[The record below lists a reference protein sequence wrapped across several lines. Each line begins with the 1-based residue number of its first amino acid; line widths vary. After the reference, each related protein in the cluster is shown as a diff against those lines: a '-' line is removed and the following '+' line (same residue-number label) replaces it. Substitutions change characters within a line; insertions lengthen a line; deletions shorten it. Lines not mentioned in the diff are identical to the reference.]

1 MNMKSKGASL
11 YILNVPGV
19 GMIEAH
25 LNPSQALRF
34 VASVETQL
42 DEKIP
47 RSLRV
52 APATIAEIETR
63 EAIKQAREALTRA
76 LNQTATG
83 STLAD
88 AISALDRA
96 LAIPSTPALE
106 LEPVAWDC
114 MNWTGRHRYLRRTKP
129 TDGNRCLPLYAAKG
143 DTYQVRSNAVE
154 AQGGKGKGF
163 NYFRDSAITVLRT
176 AKAQP

>member
-25 LNPSQALRF
+25 MSPSQALRF

-47 RSLRV
+47 RSLRI
-52 APATIAEIETR
+52 APATLGEITTR
-63 EAIKQAREALTRA
+63 EALLQARETLTKA
-76 LNQTATG
+76 LNNSVTG
-83 STLAD
+83 GTIAD
-88 AISALDRA
+88 TISVLDRV
-96 LAIPSTPALE
+96 LAMPKHPPLAS
-106 LEPVAWDC
+106 EPVAYDC
-114 MNWTGRHRYLRRTKP
+114 LNWAGDRYLRRTQP
-129 TDGNRCLPLYAAKG
+129 IDGNRFIPLYRANNSSWQTFDA
-143 DTYQVRSNAVE
+143 
-154 AQGGKGKGF
+154 
-163 NYFRDSAITVLRT
+163 T

>member
-25 LNPSQALRF
+25 MNPSQALRF

-47 RSLRV
+47 RSLRIV
-52 APATIAEIETR
+52 PATLGEIETR
-63 EAIKQAREALTRA
+63 EALLQARETLTKA
-76 LNQTATG
+76 LNNSVTG
-83 STLAD
+83 GTIAD
-88 AISALDRA
+88 AISVLDRVLVIPKHPP
-96 LAIPSTPALE
+96 LAP
-106 LEPVAWDC
+106 EPTAWDC

-129 TDGNRCLPLYAAKG
+129 TDGSRCMPLYSKQGA
-143 DTYQVRSNAVE
+143 TYEVQS
-154 AQGGKGKGF
+154 
-163 NYFRDSAITVLRT
+163 
-176 AKAQP
+176 